1 MVNGKS
7 MNGEVSP
14 EQAQK
19 IIDMLTEGGAIDDVN
34 APLALRLIP
43 LAEEL
48 ENHDLVGRLLVH
60 AESVAADELET
71 GWVSF
76 EKLRFDNASIDNF
89 VELAAMAENISDGSP
104 LAAAVLHHVG
114 LLHLSAED
122 YDNCKMFTTRSMRVR
137 EQVEDQ
143 AGLVY
148 SLAVLEAC
156 EKRQN
161 NHDSALAH
169 GTRRLEIL
177 TKLGDREGLM
187 ESMADVAHTQATLGS
202 LDAAIDLYNQS
213 LELSNELEDVSG
225 QFVARWGLADI
236 CEIQGDY
243 QTAMLHLSDCL
254 HSFIA
259 FGLPA
264 PTPIRER
271 LDALTK
277 LELPSQEE

>member
-1 MVNGKS
+1 
-7 MNGEVSP
+7 MNGEVSA

-19 IIDMLTEGGAIDDVN
+19 IITMLTEGGAIENVN

-48 ENHDLVGRLLVH
+48 DNLELVNRLLEH
-60 AESVAADELET
+60 AESTAVDELES
-71 GWVSF
+71 GWVKF
-76 EKLRFDNASIDNF
+76 ETLRHNNSSIDEF
-89 VELAAMAENISDGSP
+89 VELAALAEKMNDGEP

-114 LLHLSAED
+114 LLYLSVEK
-122 YDNCKMFTTRSMRVR
+122 YDDCQVFTTRSMRIR
-137 EQVEDQ
+137 EQIEDQ

-161 NHDSALAH
+161 RHDSALTH

-177 TKLGDREGLM
+177 TTIGDQEGLM
-187 ESMADVAHTQATLGS
+187 ESLADVAHTQATLGNF
-202 LDAAIDLYNQS
+202 DAAIDLYNQS
-213 LELSNELEDVSG
+213 LELSNDLEDISG

-236 CEIQGDY
+236 AEIQGDY

-264 PTPIRER
+264 PIQIRER

-277 LELPSQEE
+277 LSSPNEEE

>member
-1 MVNGKS
+1 MLNGKS

-19 IIDMLTEGGAIDDVN
+19 IIDMLTEGGAIDNVN

-114 LLHLSAED
+114 LLYLSAED

-277 LELPSQEE
+277 LELPSEEE